1 MKYDSYKKMWI
12 ISFKLKP
19 GTYNYKYFVDNE
31 WVLTKNAEIETDI
44 NNNEN
49 HIIVV
54 DWIKYI

>member
-54 DWIKYI
+54 D

>member
-1 MKYDSYKKMWI
+1 MKYDPYKKLWT

-19 GTYNYKYFVDNE
+19 GTYSYKYFVDNE
-31 WVLTKNAEIETDI
+31 WVLTKNSEIETDM

-54 DWIKYI
+54 D